1 METKSKVWNP
11 LLIISLVLMIVTSDC
26 KKEPHTKNQ
35 LFTAD
40 QPIEDIDGNV
50 YKTVKI
56 GSQVWMAENLKTT
69 RLSDGTII
77 PLVLSGLD
85 WQRLTAPGYWGS
97 GNCIF
102 YNGYSINTGKLCPS
116 GWHVPDY
123 NDITALIDYLG
134 GSSVAGGKMKSASS
148 PGDFGPNVGATNDSG
163 FSAVFCGYR
172 IEESPGQFLYDGTDY
187 TAIFLASG
195 SLFDLELGTAEVYYS
210 LYSDKNGSGNIRCLK
225 NE

>member
-1 METKSKVWNP
+1 MEPKAKVWNS
-11 LLIISLVLMIVTSDC
+11 LLVISIVFIMVIGDC
-26 KKEPHTKNQ
+26 KKESDTKKK
-35 LFTAD
+35 LYTAD

-56 GSQVWMAENLKTT
+56 GSQLWMAENLKTT

-85 WQRLTAPGYWGS
+85 YQRLTAPGYWGS
-97 GNCIF
+97 GNCTF

-116 GWHVPDY
+116 GWRVPDY
-123 NDITALIDYLG
+123 NDLTALINYLG
-134 GSSVAGGKMKSASS
+134 GPSVAGGKMKSASS
-148 PGDFGPNVGATNDSG
+148 PGEFGPNVGATNESG
-163 FSAVFCGYR
+163 FSAGFCGYR
-172 IEESPGQFLYDGTDY
+172 HEVSPGIFLYDGTDY

-195 SLFDLELGTAEVYYS
+195 SVFDLELGTAEVYYS

-225 NE
+225 DE